1 MSDTPSRIEP
11 PHTEPARSDRDT
23 DPGRPARIGLL
34 VILAFLLCLTA
45 WGSLAPVSGAAIAD
59 GNLQVESQR
68 QAVQHPY
75 GGVVAR
81 LLVKEGEIV
90 AKGQILVTLTE
101 AEPRAKLDVLLAE
114 RDSLMAQ
121 EARLIAERDGK
132 PDLKLPPGLTERKDT
147 PIVVQS
153 MANERAIMAARA
165 RQTETEAGMLRQ
177 KIAQLREQIVGYR
190 AQIEALD
197 RQRALLDEE
206 TQGARQLLASGYT
219 PKTRVLALDR
229 GMAKLDSD
237 KGAKTAEVAAAEQEI
252 GTTELALARLDRQR
266 VTEISDQLR
275 TTQSRLA
282 ELRPRID
289 AAQDVVDRT
298 RVAAPTSGAV
308 VGLSVF
314 TEGGVI
320 QPGAKVLDIIPLDNP
335 LIVEARLQ
343 LHDVNEVKV
352 GQQADVRL
360 TGIPWNERPRMRGE
374 VMTVSADKLTDQQS
388 GRGYFSLRIRPD
400 ASDLKNIRLALQP
413 GMPAQVVV
421 TTRPRTFVSYIFG
434 PLLDEITGAFREK

>member
-1 MSDTPSRIEP
+1 MSDTSPSADPSR
-11 PHTEPARSDRDT
+11 TDRYADPA
-23 DPGRPARIGLL
+23 RPARIGLL

-90 AKGQILVTLTE
+90 AKGQILMTLTE
-101 AEPRAKLDVLLAE
+101 SDPRAKLDVLLAE

-121 EARLIAERDGK
+121 EARLIAERDGQQ
-132 PDLKLPPGLTERKDT
+132 DLKLPSGLTERKDT

-165 RQTETEAGMLRQ
+165 RQNETEASMLRQ
-177 KIAQLREQIVGYR
+177 KTAQLREQIVGFR

-237 KGAKTAEVAAAEQEI
+237 KGAKTSEVAAAEQEI

-266 VTEISDQLR
+266 ITEISDQLR

-282 ELRPRID
+282 ELKPRID

-343 LHDVNEVKV
+343 LHDVNEVKA

-360 TGIPWNERPRMRGE
+360 TGIPWSERPRMRGE

-413 GMPAQVVV
+413 GMPAQVIV
-421 TTRPRTFVSYIFG
+421 TTRPRTFASYIFG